1 MKIALA
7 KRLETRL
14 IVAVGL
20 GLLVFS
26 FVAGLF
32 TFNYSYQQQLEQ
44 SAAQQRQLVKTV
56 QAQAEVALFA
66 ANAEI
71 ANGVLQGLLA
81 NPVILAARIEAVAGA
96 NGFVAELGSRSEVD
110 FSRAAL
116 YPLYSP
122 VNHIELIGSLRVVQN
137 TAEVNGAAARSA
149 LYQTSLMLV
158 QVLAAVLIMVVMLRI
173 RFINPIIQMAEALNT
188 IQPGSSM
195 RLPVAVKHADDE
207 IGLLTQGANTLLTAA
222 ENAIDE
228 VKAQRNELERLA
240 THDHLT
246 GLPTLRLA
254 ADRLRIACGLAR
266 RAQRKVALL
275 FIDLDAFKP
284 VNDSFGHDVGDE
296 VLCEVA
302 RRLGG
307 SIRAEDTVARI
318 GGDEFIAI
326 VSNLADADAV
336 KSVAASIRDAV
347 AQPITVTGHAIHIGA
362 SIGIALFPDDAEDL
376 EGLRRAAD
384 QAMYQAKKSG
394 KGRFAFANAAAGT
407 S

>member
-1 MKIALA
+1 MTIALT

-14 IVAVGL
+14 IVSVGL

-26 FVAGLF
+26 CIAGLF
-32 TFNYSYQQQLEQ
+32 TFNYSYRQQLDQ
-44 SAAQQRQLVKTV
+44 AAALQRQLVQTV

-81 NPVILAARIEAVAGA
+81 NPVILAVRIEATAGA
-96 NGFVAELGSRSEVD
+96 SGFVAELGSRSEVD
-110 FSRAAL
+110 FDRAAL
-116 YPLYSP
+116 YPLFSP
-122 VNHIELIGSLRVVQN
+122 VNHLELIGSLRVVQN
-137 TAEVNGAAARSA
+137 TAEVNSAAARSA
-149 LYQTSLMLV
+149 LYQTTLMLV
-158 QVLAAVLIMVVMLRI
+158 QVLAAVLIMAVMLRT
-173 RFINPIIQMAEALNT
+173 RFINPLIQLAQALNT
-188 IQPGSSM
+188 IQPGSAM
-195 RLPVAVKHADDE
+195 RLPVAVKHAGDE
-207 IGLLTQGANTLLTAA
+207 IGLLTRGANTLLAAA

-228 VKAQRNELERLA
+228 VKAQRNEMERLA
-240 THDHLT
+240 THDQLT

-254 ADRLRIACGLAR
+254 ADRLRVACGLAR

-275 FIDLDAFKP
+275 FIDLDGFKP

-296 VLCEVA
+296 VLCAVA
-302 RRLGG
+302 RRLAG

-326 VSNLADADAV
+326 VGNLADAEAV
-336 KSVAASIRDAV
+336 KTVGTCIGEAV
-347 AQPITVTGHAIHIGA
+347 ARPIVVAGHSIQVGA

-376 EGLRRAAD
+376 EGLRSAAD
-384 QAMYQAKKSG
+384 RAMYQVKKSG
-394 KGRFAFANAAAGT
+394 KGRFALASAATGT